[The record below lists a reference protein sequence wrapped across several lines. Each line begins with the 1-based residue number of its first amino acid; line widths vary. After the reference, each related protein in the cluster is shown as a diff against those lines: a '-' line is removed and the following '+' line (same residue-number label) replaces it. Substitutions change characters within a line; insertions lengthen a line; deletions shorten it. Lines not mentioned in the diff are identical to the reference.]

1 MTAISNATQTA
12 KRNRAPV
19 GILSIKGNNGSGATA
34 PEASLE
40 LQYSRFFEKDLSYA
54 QKDDVIYKW
63 VGSHFRVVSEKEFEQ
78 CALSWLIARYPDQVY
93 PGKITSCANIARWKI
108 PTLPERATNSVRAG
122 IVIPLKN
129 AYLVIDQQGN
139 ITRTQPDMAYGMTY
153 VINAELP
160 AGGSI
165 YTPGQI
171 PAGSLLAKYFDSSV
185 PDLEVRNYLQELSG
199 DTLSPII
206 STQKSALLKGAG
218 KNGKSIFTRL
228 LQALHGSYAS
238 MRLDRLSDFNLAP
251 IIGASLV
258 IADEVPKTGIDGEA
272 FKALVSG
279 ESITINRKFEK
290 LVNYRPH
297 AKWFICTNHDQKVS
311 DNSHGFWRR
320 LAIIPFNQ
328 VISDEDTIPNLDQK
342 IIDQELIHFVDW
354 CLLGLQRLTARGKL
368 PPEPACVVASKKA
381 AMMASDSVF
390 FWMDER
396 EVEASKTSV
405 MIKENV
411 YANYDHWC
419 SRNGLTKVASP
430 QFWTIVQQHLGNIEA
445 GQAPRS
451 QERKRQVRLRYGSEV
466 DESHPF

>member
-40 LQYSRFFEKDLSYA
+40 LQYSRVIEKNPTYA
-54 QKDDVIYKW
+54 QKGEVIYKW
-63 VGSHFRVVSEKEFEQ
+63 VGSHFCVVSEAEFEK
-78 CALSWLIARYPDQVY
+78 CALDWLIAHYPDQVN
-93 PGKITSCANIARWKI
+93 PGKVAACANIAKWKI
-108 PTLPERATNSVRAG
+108 PTLPDQRLAMTG

-129 AYLVIDQQGN
+129 AYLLIDKQGK
-139 ITRTQPDMAYGMTY
+139 ITRTQPDKAYGMTY

-165 YTPGQI
+165 YTPSPI
-171 PAGSLLAKYFDSSV
+171 PANSLLAKYFDSSI
-185 PDLEVRNYLQELSG
+185 PDLEVRNYLQELAG
-199 DTLSPII
+199 DALSPII
-206 STQKSALLKGAG
+206 STQKAALLKGAG

-258 IADEVPKTGIDGEA
+258 IADEVPKTGIDEQML
-272 FKALVSG
+272 KSLISG

-297 AKWFICTNHDQKVS
+297 AKWFICTNNDQKLS

-328 VISDEDTIPNLDQK
+328 IISDEDTIPNLDQK

-354 CLLGLQRLTARGKL
+354 CLLGLQRLTVRGKL
-368 PPEPACVVASKKA
+368 PPEPASVVAAKKA
-381 AMMASDSVF
+381 ALMASDSVLG
-390 FWMDER
+390 WMDES
-396 EVEASKTSV
+396 EVKVSKTSV
-405 MIKENV
+405 MFKDDV
-411 YANYDHWC
+411 YANYDKWC
-419 SRNGLTKVASP
+419 AWNGLKKLSSP
-430 QFWTIVQQHLGNIEA
+430 QFWKSVQQHLGEIDA
-445 GQAPRS
+445 GQASRR
-451 QERKRQVRLRYGSEV
+451 QGRKRLVSLSYGPEV
-466 DESHPF
+466 DDSHPF

>member
-1 MTAISNATQTA
+1 MTALSNTTQPA
-12 KRNRAPV
+12 NRNRASV
-19 GILSIKGNNGSGATA
+19 GILSIKGNKGSAT

-54 QKDDVIYKW
+54 KKGDVIYKW
-63 VGSHFRVVSEKEFEQ
+63 VGSHFRVVSEEEFEK
-78 CALSWLIARYPDQVY
+78 CALDWLIARFPEQVN
-93 PGKITSCANIARWKI
+93 PGKITSCANIAKWKI
-108 PTLPERATNSVRAG
+108 PTLADQHTARAG

-129 AYLVIDQQGN
+129 AYLLIDKQGK
-139 ITRTQPDMAYGMTY
+139 ITRTLPDKAYGMTY

-165 YTPGQI
+165 YTPSPI
-171 PAGSLLAKYFDSSV
+171 PANSLLAKYFDSSI
-185 PDLEVRNYLQELSG
+185 PDLEVRNYLQELAG
-199 DTLSPII
+199 DALSPII
-206 STQKSALLKGAG
+206 STQKAALLKGAG

-258 IADEVPKTGIDGEA
+258 IADEVPKTGIDEQML
-272 FKALVSG
+272 KSLISG

-297 AKWFICTNHDQKVS
+297 AKWFICTNNDQKLS

-354 CLLGLQRLTARGKL
+354 CLLGLQRLTVRGKL
-368 PPEPACVVASKKA
+368 PPEPASVAASKKSA
-381 AMMASDSVF
+381 LMASDSVLC
-390 FWMDER
+390 WIDES
-396 EVEASKTSV
+396 EVKVSKTSV
-405 MIKENV
+405 MFKDDV
-411 YANYDHWC
+411 YANYDQWC
-419 SRNGLTKVASP
+419 ACNGLKKLSSP
-430 QFWTIVQQHLGNIEA
+430 QFWKSVQQHLGEIDA
-445 GQAPRS
+445 GQASR
-451 QERKRQVRLRYGSEV
+451 QQGRKRLVSLSYGSEV
-466 DESHPF
+466 DDPHPF